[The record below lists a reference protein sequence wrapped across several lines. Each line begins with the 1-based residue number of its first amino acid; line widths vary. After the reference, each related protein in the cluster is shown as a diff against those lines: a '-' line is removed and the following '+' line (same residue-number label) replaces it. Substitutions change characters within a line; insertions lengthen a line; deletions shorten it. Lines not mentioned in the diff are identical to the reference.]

1 MGLAAA
7 AIIAGGAMQSYGQ
20 IKQGQ
25 MAEAQGKFT
34 KAVAMRNQQA
44 LNRQAK
50 AEMEAA
56 RSEESRISRKEKIA
70 KASQRASSAK
80 SGFSLAG
87 ASLEVLTDT
96 AYQFSLDKNL
106 ALRRGVF
113 RSQELI
119 ERGELVMAQGRWART
134 QGKQAKKMAYLSA
147 GGTML
152 MSAGMA
158 KAFTPAPTGTG
169 YNPLTMSNPTSITRN
184 F

>member
-1 MGLAAA
+1 MAVAAM
-7 AIIAGGAMQSYGQ
+7 IMAGGAMQAYGQ

-25 MAEAQGKFT
+25 MAEAEGKFA
-34 KAVAMRNQQA
+34 KGIAIRNQQA

-56 RSEESRISRKEKIA
+56 KIEEGRIARKEKFV
-70 KASQRASSAK
+70 KGSQRASSAK

-106 ALRRGVF
+106 ALRRGMF

-134 QGKQAKKMAYLSA
+134 QGKLAKRASYLSA

-158 KAFTPAPTGTG
+158 GKAPSTDYTLAVKHG
-169 YNPLTMSNPTSITRN
+169 II
-184 F
+184 